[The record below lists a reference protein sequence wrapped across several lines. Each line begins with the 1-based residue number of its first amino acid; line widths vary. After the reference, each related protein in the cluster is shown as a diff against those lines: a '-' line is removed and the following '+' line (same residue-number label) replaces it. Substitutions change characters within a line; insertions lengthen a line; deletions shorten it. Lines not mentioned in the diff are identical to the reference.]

1 MNIFM
6 ESTLWT
12 EKYRPKSFSEVKG
25 QRDVV
30 KRVIAFVK
38 LKNMPHQL
46 YAGPAG
52 VGKSSLALVVAK
64 QLFGESWRENFLEL
78 NASDER
84 GIDIVR
90 NKVKDFA
97 RTKALGNVPFKI
109 IFLDECDALTKEAQQ
124 ALRRTMENYTATCRF
139 ILSCNYSSK
148 IIDPIQSRCAIFRF
162 KQLGDE
168 ELGSII
174 DAIAKK
180 ERLIFSKEVK
190 MAFISVS
197 EGDCRRLENI
207 MQSATAMSNKI
218 VVNDVYSLASIA
230 KPKELL
236 SVLNLAAS
244 NNFITS
250 RNQLL
255 DIMLKYGLS
264 GLDLIKQIQKE
275 IWGLK
280 IDDKNKLE
288 IIDKCGEIEF
298 RMVEGSD
305 EFIQLESLLAFI
317 TYTSSKE

>member
-1 MNIFM
+1 MK
-6 ESTLWT
+6 STLWT
-12 EKYRPKSFSEVKG
+12 ERYRPESFSDFKG
-25 QRDVV
+25 QRDIV
-30 KRVIAFVK
+30 KRVNAFVK
-38 LKNMPHQL
+38 LNNMPHQL

-52 VGKSSLALVVAK
+52 VGKSSLALIVAK
-64 QLFGESWRENFLEL
+64 QLFGKSWKANFLEL

-84 GIDIVR
+84 GIDVVR

-97 RTKALGNVPFKI
+97 RTKALGDVPFKI

-148 IIDPIQSRCAIFRF
+148 ILDPIQSRCAIFRF
-162 KQLGDE
+162 KMLGDD

-174 DAIAKK
+174 DFIAKK
-180 ERLIFSKEVK
+180 EKLSFSKEVK
-190 MAFISVS
+190 TAFISVS
-197 EGDCRRLENI
+197 DGDCRRLENI
-207 MQSATAMSNKI
+207 MQSATAISNKI
-218 VVNDVYSLASIA
+218 AINDVYSLASIA
-230 KPKELL
+230 KPKELFDVL
-236 SVLNLAAS
+236 SLAVS

-264 GLDLIKQIQKE
+264 GMDMIKQIQKE
-275 IWGLK
+275 AWNLK
-280 IDDKNKLE
+280 IDDKKKLE
-288 IIDKCGEIEF
+288 IIDRCGEIEF

-317 TYTSSKE
+317 THISFKK